1 MKSKERKTINKSKV
15 KKTLKRKPKKP
26 KKPKKRIKN
35 NTKKKTIKAN
45 PSTISMIK
53 LHKNLM
59 DQLSELRS
67 NSTYEQ
73 DTIKQEIE
81 STTALDKKKQK
92 QILILIHANWCLY
105 CNALMPQW
113 NKMKAKLLDDKTYS
127 LEEIKEIESKE
138 LYKLED
144 VNKNHIRD
152 GNHIYA
158 DGYPTMGKIQ
168 DGSFIRYTGGRSTD
182 ELVQWAKN

>member
-1 MKSKERKTINKSKV
+1 MNIAIFGDGKMGKLISNLATERGHSIV
-15 KKTLKRKPKKP
+15 L
-26 KKPKKRIKN
+26 
-35 NTKKKTIKAN
+35 KAN
-45 PSTISMIK
+45 SKNPATSFELSDVDVAIDFSIPDTAFDNISHALQNKTPVI
-53 LHKNLM
+53 
-59 DQLSELRS
+59 SG
-67 NSTYEQ
+67 
-73 DTIKQEIE
+73 
-81 STTALDKKKQK
+81 TTNWLDK
-92 QILILIHANWCLY
+92 
-105 CNALMPQW
+105 
-113 NKMKAKLLDDKTYS
+113 

-138 LYKLED
+138 LYKLKE

>member
-15 KKTLKRKPKKP
+15 KKTLKRKP